1 MTLTTPQ
8 QAQVWLAA
16 HGPACWR
23 SWDAPA
29 LEAACAVVPVQALAE
44 WPDVARWRALAAL
57 MREQADALAALELA
71 WRGHVAQGRLAQ
83 AGVDAHMALA
93 LCLIDIGAMD
103 QVTGWLERARGDAG
117 PAGPEDGALWL
128 HLGRLARAVLAPEEP
143 LDTAAAQAWLQAQL
157 QPLAHTL
164 APDEKLIAA
173 LVLVNFHFAQQRYE
187 QFDLIA
193 TQVEEPAAFDS
204 ASPLMRSRW
213 CYTVGFAHYQLGAAE
228 RAELHWQRSL
238 ALAGDHGLPNTR
250 LMASLA
256 MLRLLLDRGRL
267 DEAEEIERG
276 VQPQWGAGRT
286 TQLIELQQMR
296 ARLQLLRHQPVRAQ
310 ATLREALALAE
321 QSGLS
326 MPERASCLTDFAQAL
341 VANNHHAEAGELLE
355 RLVRD
360 HAGRDGE
367 VYRCLH
373 ALLGAWQARDA
384 DPHASRAQLADA
396 LTRAQ
401 QVRYTM
407 FFRLLPRLAAQLC
420 ALALRWQVEPVFV
433 REVIRSRTLAAP
445 ADADEHWPWALWL
458 RLLGGFELHL
468 HGDQPLPRSGKQ
480 QQKPL
485 ELLRLLGCARSLS
498 VSAAAAGVALW
509 PEADPAAAR
518 KNLEVTVQRL
528 RRLLGDDTLVRV
540 GNGHVALDAARAS
553 SDVAQRRVLIERLQH
568 LAMLPRATEAQALAL
583 HHEAATLVAR
593 IVASHAGP
601 LLPGAAEAP
610 WLLTARERCEREMT
624 RAAHAA
630 TVVMES
636 ASVPSGPRRLLEAAL
651 RDLER

>member
-1 MTLTTPQ
+1 MATMTPNEA
-8 QAQVWLAA
+8 QAWLAA
-16 HGPACWR
+16 HGPARWR
-23 SWDAPA
+23 AWDAPA
-29 LEAACAVVPVQALAE
+29 LEAACAAVPVQALAD
-44 WPDVARWRALAAL
+44 WPDVARWRAMAAS

-71 WRGHVAQGRLAQ
+71 WQGHVSQGRAAQ
-83 AGVDAHMALA
+83 ASADAHIALA

-103 QVTGWLERARGDAG
+103 QVTTWLERARQAD
-117 PAGPEDGALWL
+117 PAEAQDETLLWR
-128 HLGRLARAVLAPEEP
+128 HLGRLARSVLAPEEP
-143 LDTAAAQAWLQAQL
+143 LDTTASLTWLQAQL
-157 QPLAHTL
+157 QPLAHML
-164 APDEKLIAA
+164 GPDEKLIAA
-173 LVLVNFHFAQQRYE
+173 LVLANYHFVQQRYE

-193 TQVEEPAAFDS
+193 TQVEEPATFEQ

-228 RAELHWQRSL
+228 RAEAHWQRAL
-238 ALAGDHGLPNTR
+238 GLAGRHGLPSAQ

-267 DEAEEIERG
+267 DEVEEIERG

-296 ARLQLLRHQPVRAQ
+296 ARLQLLRGQPVRAQ

-326 MPERASCLTDFAQAL
+326 MPERASCLTDFAQVL
-341 VANNHHAEAGELLE
+341 VANDNLAEATALLE
-355 RLVRD
+355 RLARE
-360 HAGRDGE
+360 HAGRDSE

-373 ALLGAWQARDA
+373 ALLAAWQARDA
-384 DPHASRAQLADA
+384 DPDASRAFLADA

-433 REVIRSRTLAAP
+433 REVVRSRVLAAP

-458 RLLGGFELHL
+458 RLLGSFDLHL
-468 HGDQPLPRSGKQ
+468 HGEQPLPRSGKQ

-485 ELLRLLGCARSLS
+485 ELLRLLGCTRSLSAS
-498 VSAAAAGVALW
+498 VSAATLALW
-509 PEADPAAAR
+509 PDAEASAAR
-518 KNLEVTVQRL
+518 KSLEVTVQRL
-528 RRLLGDDTLVRV
+528 RKLLGDDTLVRV
-540 GNGHVALDAARAS
+540 NDGHVSLDTARAS
-553 SDVAQRRVLIERLQH
+553 SDVAQRRALIERLQH
-568 LAMLPRATEAQALAL
+568 LAMQPRAGSAQAEAL
-583 HHEAATLVAR
+583 QHEAAALVAR
-593 IVASHAGP
+593 IVACHAGP
-601 LLPGAAEAP
+601 LLPGAVETP
-610 WLLTARERCEREMT
+610 WLLAERQRCEREMT

-630 TVVMES
+630 AVVMES
-636 ASVPSGPRRLLEAAL
+636 ASVPSGPRQLLEAAL